1 MAILNL
7 KRKLECIVNLSRLRW
22 GGGGLEDHKFYN
34 TIKIV
39 WNMFTQNSTT
49 LQHRVSVQTAESI
62 LPLCCMQ
69 MTCLVRKKKKSP
81 QHLYSCP
88 FHVGDIG
95 FFRLALLHS
104 GSWMFQRGRLY
115 CHLFEK
121 AVSRR
126 SVERKCHLK
135 WNIIACLYFYILY
148 KP

>member
-7 KRKLECIVNLSRLRW
+7 KRKLECGVNLSRLRW
-22 GGGGLEDHKFYN
+22 GGGGDRGPQVLQHN
-34 TIKIV
+34 
-39 WNMFTQNSTT
+39 QNCLKHVYTKQYYPTT
-49 LQHRVSVQTAESI
+49 LSICTNGRVHTSSLLHANDVSREK
-62 LPLCCMQ
+62 
-69 MTCLVRKKKKSP
+69 KKKKSP

-135 WNIIACLYFYILY
+135 
-148 KP
+148 